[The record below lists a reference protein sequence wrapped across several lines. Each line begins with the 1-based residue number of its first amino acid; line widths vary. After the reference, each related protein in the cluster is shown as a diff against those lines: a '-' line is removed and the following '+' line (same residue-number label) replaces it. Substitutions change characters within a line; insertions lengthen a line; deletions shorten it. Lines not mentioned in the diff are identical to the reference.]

1 MDVGIGLP
9 NAVPGTSG
17 ANLVEWAR
25 RADARGFSSLG
36 TIDRVVY
43 DNYEPLMALAAAA
56 AVTERIGLCT
66 SVLLGPLRTN
76 PTDLAKKSLSLHAL
90 SDGRFTLG
98 IGLGG
103 REDDYETSDVSMRN
117 RGKALDATL
126 ERIKEVWEGDEVGPS
141 RPGSPGLV
149 VGGSVD
155 ASFARAARFGD
166 GWIAGGAPPEQYAE
180 MAEKAKA
187 AWAEAGRE
195 GQPRLMGLAYYSLGE
210 DAEAEAEAYLGDYY
224 AFLGEEVAG
233 YIVAS
238 AAKDAE
244 TVKQRIAAFDEA
256 GCGELIFFPSSSDPD
271 QVDLLADAVGL

>member
-17 ANLVEWAR
+17 VELTEFAR

-43 DNYEPLMALAAAA
+43 GNYEPLVALAAAA

-66 SVLLGPLRTN
+66 SVLLGPLRPNATE
-76 PTDLAKKSLSLHAL
+76 LAKQALSLNAL

-103 REDDYETSDVSMRN
+103 RDDDYEASGISTSG
-117 RGKALDATL
+117 RGKALEAAL
-126 ERIKEVWEGDEVGPS
+126 ERIREVWEGDEIGPS
-141 RPGSPGLV
+141 QQGSPGLV

-155 ASFARAARFGD
+155 ASYARAARFGD
-166 GWIAGGAPPEQYAE
+166 GWIAGGSPPDEYAG
-180 MAEKAKA
+180 MAEKAKG

-195 GQPRLMGLAYYSLGE
+195 GEPRLMGLAYYSLGE
-210 DAEAEAEAYLGDYY
+210 SAEAEAEAYLGDYY

-233 YIVAS
+233 YIVAG

-244 TVKQRIAAFDEA
+244 TVKQRIEAFDEA
-256 GCGELIFFPSSSDPD
+256 GCGELIFFPSSSNPD